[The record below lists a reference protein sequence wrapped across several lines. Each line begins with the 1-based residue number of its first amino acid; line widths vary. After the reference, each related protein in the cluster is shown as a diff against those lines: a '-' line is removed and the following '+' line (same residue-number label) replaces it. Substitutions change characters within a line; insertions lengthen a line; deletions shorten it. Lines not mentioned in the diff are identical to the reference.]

1 MADREDRKAILEK
14 KKARLAKIRAEK
26 QKKLP
31 RKEDERVAVTVSSNL
46 DQKRRDADNLLVSLG
61 LDDTKTV
68 VAPVAEQP
76 TQSKKI
82 EGHHESLTEGTTY
95 RPRQTKAKSLESSQV
110 ICVTSIP
117 PKETVTY
124 TKETQTIVQQQDSE
138 DEFEELEQ
146 AAKDEALAEIRKVA
160 ETGDSDEEETKQ
172 ELDQVTRELSEDEK
186 HVIEASDGFQSFFT
200 RSSKF
205 IERALHH
212 PIDIFTEYDTQVEES
227 SEIDKSMK
235 LTMNRVFSDERW
247 SKRRMVTSLDWST
260 HHPELS
266 MAAYGNSEEAVYD
279 PEGVVLVWNSK
290 YKTTVPE
297 HRFHCQS
304 SVTASC
310 FAKFHPNLVI
320 GGTYSGQIVVWDN
333 RSSRRTAQRSKL
345 STAAHTHPVYCIDI
359 VGSQNAHNLMSISN
373 DGKVCSWSLDMLSQ
387 PLEAFEMQHKQ
398 AKSVAVMC
406 MSFQHNNVNNF
417 AVGSEDGSVY
427 TACRHGSK
435 TGISEHLEGHTGP
448 VSGID
453 FNKST
458 SQMDFSHVLLT
469 SSLDWTI
476 KLWSIKDSQKTYLHS
491 FEDRNDCVYDVAWSP
506 VHPAL
511 FASVDCGGNLD
522 VWNINSDVEEPIV
535 SAKLPSH
542 KSANKLRWNGN
553 GSQIMV
559 GDSVGGVYLYDL
571 GEQIASPRPDD
582 WNRFVRSMN
591 EIRNMH
597 QEEKEARIVTSQQS
611 HY

>member
-1 MADREDRKAILEK
+1 MADRVDRKAVLEK
-14 KKARLAKIRAEK
+14 KKAKLAQIRAEK

-31 RKEDERVAVTVSSNL
+31 RKEDEKVSVTVSSSL
-46 DQKRRDADNLLVSLG
+46 DQKRRDAENLLMSVG
-61 LDDTKTV
+61 IDYTTTV
-68 VAPVAEQP
+68 VPAATAIEQP
-76 TQSKKI
+76 TQSKKM
-82 EGHHESLTEGTTY
+82 GQPESLAESAVY
-95 RPRQTKAKSLESSQV
+95 RPRQTKLKSLENSKV
-110 ICVTSIP
+110 WVTSIP
-117 PKETVTY
+117 PKEVVSY

-146 AAKDEALAEIRKVA
+146 AAKDEALAESRKVA
-160 ETGDSDEEETKQ
+160 EAGDTDEEETKQ
-172 ELDQVTRELSEDEK
+172 ELDQVTRELSEEEK
-186 HVIEASDGFQSFFT
+186 HVIENSDGFQSFFL

-435 TGISEHLEGHTGP
+435 TGISEHFEGHKGP

-476 KLWSIKDSQKTYLHS
+476 KLWSIKDSQKTCLHS

-506 VHPAL
+506 VHPSL
-511 FASVDCGGNLD
+511 FASADCGGNLD
-522 VWNINSDVEEPIV
+522 VWNINTDVEEPIV
-535 SAKLPSH
+535 SATLPSQF
-542 KSANKLRWNGN
+542 SANKLRWNGN
-553 GSQIMV
+553 GTQIAV
-559 GDSVGGVYLYDL
+559 GDSVGGVYLYDV

-597 QEEKEARIVTSQQS
+597 QEEK
-611 HY
+611 

>member
-1 MADREDRKAILEK
+1 MAQIRLEK
-14 KKARLAKIRAEK
+14 QMKLTPKPDEK
-26 QKKLP
+26 
-31 RKEDERVAVTVSSNL
+31 VSVTVSSSL
-46 DQKRRDADNLLVSLG
+46 DQKRRDAENLLKSVVGIDYKAVEVSTASDQPSSSL
-61 LDDTKTV
+61 KK
-68 VAPVAEQP
+68 PEVAE
-76 TQSKKI
+76 
-82 EGHHESLTEGTTY
+82 HLAESTVY
-95 RPRQTKAKSLESSQV
+95 RPRQVRAKNLGVSQV
-110 ICVTSIP
+110 NVTSIP
-117 PKETVTY
+117 PKETVSY
-124 TKETQTIVQQQDSE
+124 TKETQTIAQQNDSE
-138 DEFEELEQ
+138 DEFEEMEA
-146 AAKDEALAEIRKVA
+146 AAKEEVLDENRKLA
-160 ETGDSDEEETKQ
+160 GDEEDDDSNDEEKKQ
-172 ELDQVTRELSEDEK
+172 ELDQVTRELTDEEK
-186 HVIEASDGFQSFFT
+186 HVIETSDNFQSFFT

-212 PIDIFTEYDTQVEES
+212 SVDIFTEYDTQAEES
-227 SEIDKSMK
+227 SEVDKSMK
-235 LTMNRVFSDERW
+235 LTLNRVFTDERW
-247 SKRRMVTSLDWST
+247 SKKRMVTSLDWST
-260 HHPELS
+260 HHPELC
-266 MAAYGNSEEAVYD
+266 MAAYGSNEEAVYD

-297 HRFHCQS
+297 CRFHCQS

-345 STAAHTHPVYCIDI
+345 STTAHTHPVYCIDI

-435 TGISEHLEGHTGP
+435 TGIGEHLEGHTGP

-458 SQMDFSHVLLT
+458 SQLDFSHVLLT
-469 SSLDWTI
+469 SSLDWSI
-476 KLWSIKDSQKTYLHS
+476 KLWSVKDSQKTFLHS

-511 FASVDCGGNLD
+511 FATVDGGANLD
-522 VWNINSDVEEPIV
+522 VWNVNADVEEPVV
-535 SAKLPSH
+535 STRLPTRFA
-542 KSANKLRWNGN
+542 ANKLRWSVT
-553 GSQIMV
+553 GSQIAV
-559 GDSVGGVYLYDL
+559 GDSEGGVCLYDV
-571 GEQIASPRPDD
+571 GEHIASPRPDD
-582 WNRFVRSMN
+582 WNRLVKTMN
-591 EIRNMH
+591 DIRNMH
-597 QEEKEARIVTSQQS
+597 QEEKEARVVSSQQ
-611 HY
+611 Y